1 MRGEEFSVAR
11 VLFLCLQVQFL
22 CEGKRG
28 AETVFSTF
36 SSQTAPMERPSVHVL
51 VHVPPHQSRS
61 IHPSSFFSLSP
72 VVSPP
77 LTEKG
82 RRRRRRERGKG
93 PFPFFVSGARPTS
106 SYFRRHIGEGVA
118 SPSTPPP
125 PPPPPRLKMGGRG
138 EGLQVR
144 IFLYA
149 SVQQDTQCR
158 TSLGPLA

>member
-36 SSQTAPMERPSVHVL
+36 SSQTAPMERPSVL

-106 SYFRRHIGEGVA
+106 SYFRRHRARGEGVT

-125 PPPPPRLKMGGRG
+125 PPPRLKMEGRG
-138 EGLQVR
+138 
-144 IFLYA
+144 
-149 SVQQDTQCR
+149 CK
-158 TSLGPLA
+158 